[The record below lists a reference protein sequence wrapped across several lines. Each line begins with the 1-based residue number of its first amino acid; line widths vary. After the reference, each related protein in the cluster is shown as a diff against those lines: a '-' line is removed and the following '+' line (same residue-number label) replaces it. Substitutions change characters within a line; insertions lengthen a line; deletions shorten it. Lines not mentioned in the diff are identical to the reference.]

1 MKEQIT
7 LNGRLKDWIFSLIE
21 DLIETAMEE
30 YPEKVPTI
38 IATNN
43 FVKQLDSVSKE
54 IEMTKIICEEL
65 TNEIFEEIK
74 ISI

>member
-30 YPEKVPTI
+30 YSEKVPTI